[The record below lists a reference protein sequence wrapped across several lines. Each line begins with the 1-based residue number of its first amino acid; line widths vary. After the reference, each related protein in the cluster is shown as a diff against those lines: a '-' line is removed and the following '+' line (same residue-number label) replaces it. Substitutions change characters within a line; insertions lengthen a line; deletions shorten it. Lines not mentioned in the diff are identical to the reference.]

1 MSLAHLLPL
10 VNDLSQSDKLALLKL
25 LATQIPEADLQVI
38 FSVTE
43 YPACPPYNPTEAAE
57 ILMQMIKDD
66 QQASAH
72 AH

>member
-1 MSLAHLLPL
+1 MTSVAPLLPL
-10 VNDLSQSDKLALLKL
+10 VNDLSKSDKLALLKL

-38 FSVTE
+38 FSATE
-43 YPACPPYNPTEAAE
+43 YPICSPYGSTEVAD

-72 AH
+72 A

>member
-38 FSVTE
+38 FSATQ
-43 YPACPPYNPTEAAE
+43 YPVCSPYDSTEAAD

-72 AH
+72 A

>member
-1 MSLAHLLPL
+1 MSLAQLLPL

-38 FSVTE
+38 FSAPE
-43 YPACPPYNPTEAAE
+43 YPLCSPYNSTEAAD

-66 QQASAH
+66 QQASSH
-72 AH
+72 A